1 MDPGCEHWQDFAP
14 GDCRSVGYPYC
25 FIGAY
30 WEYYW
35 ARDDGPSCAR
45 AAEAIKT
52 FGQETSGC
60 YGESEPLPECKNSS
74 NTTAMPLHALA
85 KNSDSNWH
93 VIDLNVVG
101 VLVSAMFMAVG
112 LVSLAMPMKF
122 RYAGSVADPGPLLG
136 QSVLKGDNIDAKSC
150 SRPRR
155 CAHHRGRQTA
165 CVIPPL
171 FALAKSDSNWHIID
185 LNVVGAFASAM
196 VMAIGLVS
204 LAMSM
209 EFRYAGPVADPGP
222 LLGQSAF

>member
-1 MDPGCEHWQDFAP
+1 MSFLSGLLALAIAFVLVAQGGAACHWIMSSTACKQDMDPGCEHWQDFAP

-136 QSVLKGDNIDAKSC
+136 QSVL
-150 SRPRR
+150 
-155 CAHHRGRQTA
+155 
-165 CVIPPL
+165 
-171 FALAKSDSNWHIID
+171 
-185 LNVVGAFASAM
+185 
-196 VMAIGLVS
+196 
-204 LAMSM
+204 
-209 EFRYAGPVADPGP
+209 
-222 LLGQSAF
+222 